1 MEQTVIRERIRMML
15 NTGEL
20 PCEEPEATWGSNGDG
35 KRCAGCREPIRPD
48 EIEYE
53 VSLTSGALIR
63 LHRQCHA
70 IWLEECET
78 FMGARP

>member
-1 MEQTVIRERIRMML
+1 MEQAAIRQRIKEMVH
-15 NTGEL
+15 TGEL

-35 KRCAGCREPIRPD
+35 HRCDGCMESIRSD

-53 VSLTSGALIR
+53 VSLSSGMLIR

-70 IWLEECET
+70 IWLQECESFT
-78 FMGARP
+78 EA